1 MSPAALLAALACTA
15 VVMGSLTVVGIAGR
29 RILLPSW
36 RGSAAV
42 TGGMAIVLLSTVA
55 LGQVLGAVGML
66 NRWAAVVSAFAAAA
80 AALVAMRRWAPSG
93 ETMGAAAPD
102 PGPRASATSTALA
115 TFAILVV
122 LGFWLVRT
130 VVALRRGM
138 TDPDSVGYHLPLTH
152 VFASTGVADPNRL
165 PHAYLPIYTYPG
177 NDELISAVALAVSQS
192 VVFSTVK
199 NLLLAI
205 GSLVAAHAIGA
216 KARASVP
223 AMVSV
228 AVVLGLPI
236 AAFTVPGH
244 AKNDA
249 LVVFAVLVGLACLLL
264 AGEKAAPLVL
274 AAGCG
279 GVVTGTKLSSVV
291 AGGALVLWALAAV
304 YRRGRTRRWRTM
316 ALAVLASL
324 ATGVPWYVRNLL
336 TFGNPVPLA
345 RLSIG
350 PLSLPSIPSV
360 ELERTKSI
368 ASFLLR
374 RQYYSATFFEGLVG
388 AVGPVGLLV
397 VLAGAVGLLVG
408 LRAGGWRRGTA
419 AFGLLLTIAYLMTPA
434 TAYTDL
440 EGRPIAY
447 GVLINVH
454 YALPAAAVCLLA
466 LALSLPTRLTSWAL
480 PVLAV
485 GVTLA
490 GLPVGR
496 EFAFWFTEVGG
507 AGFGVLVLAA
517 AAGAVAAGLKR
528 SGQAGWWRATA
539 VAAIL
544 TPLCLASIVASQP
557 DQRTEDPVARYLAAA
572 PRARIAANVGYL
584 GTLYGPGGRH
594 DVTILARVVDRVPL
608 PFTTCRSFMA
618 EVAAR
623 QSDLVA
629 VNIAGEAYDWAVA
642 DPALRLEAAGPR
654 SQLYSVTGVPGS
666 LCPPTP

>member
-1 MSPAALLAALACTA
+1 MALACIA
-15 VVMGSLTVVGIAGR
+15 MVVGSLSVVGVAGR
-29 RILLPSW
+29 RILLPGW

-42 TGGMAIVLLSTVA
+42 TGGMAIVLLSTVT
-55 LGQVLGAVGML
+55 LGQVLGALGLL
-66 NRWAAVVSAFAAAA
+66 NRWAAVVASAAVAA
-80 AALVAMRRWAPSG
+80 AALLALRRWPTRG
-93 ETMGAAAPD
+93 EITSNADPD
-102 PGPRASATSTALA
+102 PGPEASAASTAFA

-177 NDELISAVALAVSQS
+177 NDELVSAFALAVSQS

-199 NLLLAI
+199 NLILAI

-274 AAGCG
+274 AGGCG
-279 GVVTGTKLSSVV
+279 GVVIGTKLSSVV
-291 AGGALVLWALAAV
+291 AGGVLVLWTLVAA
-304 YRRGRTRRWRTM
+304 YRRGRPRRWRTM
-316 ALAVLASL
+316 TLVVLASL
-324 ATGVPWYVRNLL
+324 AAGVPWYVRNLL

-350 PLSLPSIPSV
+350 ALSLPSVPSV

-374 RQYYSATFFEGLVG
+374 RQYHSATFFEGLVG

-397 VLAGAVGLLVG
+397 VLAGAAGLVVG
-408 LRAGGWRRGTA
+408 LRSGGWRRGTA
-419 AFGLLLTIAYLMTPA
+419 AFGLLLTVAYLTTPA
-434 TAYTDL
+434 TAYSDL

-447 GVLINVH
+447 GVTINVH
-454 YALPAAAVCLLA
+454 YALPAAAVCLLV
-466 LALSLPTRLTSWAL
+466 LAVSLPIRLTSWAL

-496 EFAFWFTEVGG
+496 EFAFWFTDIGG

-517 AAGAVAAGLKR
+517 AAAAVAVGLKR
-528 SGQAGWWRATA
+528 SGQAGWRRATA

-544 TPLCLASIVASQP
+544 TPISLASIVGSQP

-572 PRARIAANVGYL
+572 PRTRIAANVGYL

-594 DVTILARVVDRVPL
+594 DVTILSQVVDRVPL
-608 PFTTCRSFMA
+608 PYVTCGSFMA
-618 EVAAR
+618 AVTSL

-629 VNIAGEAYDWAVA
+629 VNIAGEAYDWAA
-642 DPALRLEAAGPR
+642 TDPALRLEAAGPR
-654 SQLYSVTGVPGS
+654 SQLYSVIGLPGS
-666 LCPPTP
+666 RCPPTP